1 MERIQITIRYILVL
15 LLIQLVGVWE
25 TEAQENHS
33 LASVYSG
40 MELEE
45 GSSAY
50 RIPLNQVLDNLE
62 EQYRVTFLYQDR
74 VMEDQ
79 YVEMR
84 ESELNE
90 MTGKKLSEILSALD
104 LNYSKLN
111 NYTFVISQSDI
122 PLVAFQETITG
133 TITDAATGESL
144 PGVNITI
151 QGTDQGTASSIDGT
165 YELVVPTLNDTLVFS
180 YVGYQS
186 QTVPINGQTT
196 VDVELA
202 MDVFQADDIVVVGY
216 GTQSRETLSGAV
228 SSVPGRR
235 MEQIPVT
242 NMANSLTGQLPGIV
256 TVNQSGEPGF
266 DGALIRIRGESTLN
280 DNRPL
285 IVIDGVPDRAG
296 GLDRINPRDV
306 ENISVLKDASA
317 AIYGSRAANGVI
329 LITTK
334 RGRAGAPQFSLD
346 LNQGFNQPSRVPDM
360 ADAATYMTMLN
371 EIDMYRDTEP
381 RYSQQEI
388 QCHAEVQDPWLCPDT
403 DWFAEALKP
412 VSYQTRADMSVSGG
426 TDNFRYYLSFSGLT
440 EDGFYENSATRYD
453 EYSFRSNLDGQL
465 TDNVSLS
472 VDLLGRF
479 EDRNFPTESAGAT
492 FRMLMRGK
500 PNEHGFWPNGLP
512 APDIENGTNPVVT
525 GTDATGYDRDD
536 RYLFQSNVKLRVEVP
551 NVEGLSFTGTAVFD
565 KDFRNRKRWQT
576 PWTLYDLAG
585 FDTNGDGEP
594 DGMDTSGTPIFNES
608 LVPNQDAR
616 LEQWSDEG
624 QNTLVNLLANYEQDF
639 EDHSVSLLLGT
650 ERQKIQNAGIYAFRR
665 FFPTTQIDQLSFG
678 GEEQQN
684 IEGGSSSLGDNI
696 SRPNEAIRQNFFT
709 RINYNYQ
716 SKYLFELV
724 ARYDGSYIFPEG
736 SRYGFFPSAS
746 VGWRLTQEDWF
757 QDFTSFF
764 DELKLRASYGQTG
777 NDRIEEWQFMSTY
790 QFGAGYVFNNTANQS
805 IYPARTPNPDVSWE
819 VSNQFDVGIESSM
832 FDDRLSLEVDYFN
845 ELRTDILWFRNASVP
860 QTAGINLPRENIG
873 EVKAWGFD
881 GSIGWR
887 EQFGTDFWLDVSLNG
902 GFATNEIKFWDE
914 PPGAPKWQQSTGSA
928 MTIDGNGNDYGL
940 MYDVIGVF
948 RDEAHVNSM
957 PHWDGARPGDLIF
970 RDVNEDGQIDA
981 NDRIRTDRTGVP
993 KWNGGL
999 NISGQYRAFDFVILF
1014 QGAAG
1019 ASQWVQTQS
1028 GDFGNY
1034 LSHFADQRWTPDNPD
1049 ASGPRAFQREEEY
1062 WINQRNNYFYMDTD
1076 YLRLKN
1082 MEIGYNLPP
1091 SLTTRLG
1098 INRMRI
1104 YANGFNLITWSDF
1117 PLDPE
1122 ARNASGSYYPQKR
1135 VFNLGLSLGF

>member
-1 MERIQITIRYILVL
+1 MERIYSTIRNLLVL
-15 LLIQLVGVWE
+15 LLIFFVSTWDMQ
-25 TEAQENHS
+25 AQEKNS
-33 LASVYSG
+33 LASVYMG
-40 MELEE
+40 MQKEVGTE
-45 GSSAY
+45 AY
-50 RIPLNQVLDNLE
+50 RIPLKNLLSNLE
-62 EQYRVTFLYQDR
+62 EQYRVTFLYQDQ

-79 YVEMR
+79 YVNLL
-84 ESELNE
+84 ESELNQ
-90 MTGKKLSEILSALD
+90 MTGKRLAEILTAME
-104 LNYSKLN
+104 LNYSQLN
-111 NYTFVISQSDI
+111 EYTYVISRPDI
-122 PLVAFQETITG
+122 PLVVMQEIITG
-133 TITDAATGESL
+133 IVTDATTGEAL

-151 QGTDQGTASSIDGT
+151 KDTDQGTATDIDGM
-165 YELVVPTLNDTLVFS
+165 YELTVPTLSDTLVFS

-186 QTVPINGQTT
+186 QTVPINGRTT
-196 VDVELA
+196 VDVELG

-216 GTQSRETLSGAV
+216 GTQTRETLSGSV
-228 SSVPGRR
+228 SSVSGRR
-235 MEQIPVT
+235 IEQIPVT

-334 RGRAGAPQFSLD
+334 RGRAGAPQFSLNY
-346 LNQGFNQPSRVPDM
+346 NQGFNQPSRVPEM
-360 ADAATYMTMLN
+360 ADAETYMTMLN
-371 EIDMYRDTEP
+371 EIDMYRNTEP
-381 RYSQQEI
+381 RYSQEEI
-388 QCHAEVQDPWLCPDT
+388 QCNAQVQDEWLCPDT

-426 TDNFRYYLSFSGLT
+426 SESFRYYLSFSGLT
-440 EDGFYENSATRYD
+440 EDGFYENSATSYN

-465 TDNVSLS
+465 TDNISLA

-479 EDRNFPTESAGAT
+479 EDRNFPTESAGQT

-500 PNEHGFWPNGLP
+500 PNERGFWPNGLP

-536 RYLFQSNVKLRVEVP
+536 RYYFQSNVKLDVEVP
-551 NVEGLSFTGTAVFD
+551 TIEGLSFTATAVFD
-565 KDFRNRKRWQT
+565 KDFRNRKFWQT

-616 LEQWSDEG
+616 LQQWSDEG
-624 QNTLVNLLANYEQDF
+624 QNTLLNFLINYRRDLQ
-639 EDHSVSLLLGT
+639 DHSFAVLLGA
-650 ERQKIQNAGIYAFRR
+650 ERQEIQNSGFYAFRR

-684 IEGGSSSLGDNI
+684 IEGGGSSLDSDNDP
-696 SRPNEAIRQNFFT
+696 RPNQALRQNFFT
-709 RINYNYQ
+709 RLNYNYQ
-716 SKYLFELV
+716 SKYLVEFV
-724 ARYDGSYIFPEG
+724 ARYDGSYIFPEDN
-736 SRYGFFPSAS
+736 RFGFFPSVS

-757 QDFTSFF
+757 QNATSFF

-819 VSNQFDVGIESSM
+819 VSNQFDVGIESRM
-832 FDDRLSLEVDYFN
+832 FDDRLSLELDYFN

-873 EVKAWGFD
+873 EVKAYGFD

-887 EQFGTDFWLDVSLNG
+887 QQFGTDFLLDVSING
-902 GFATNEIKFWDE
+902 GYATNEIQFWDE
-914 PPGAPKWQQSTGSA
+914 PPGAPEWQQSTGRKMESPLLY
-928 MTIDGNGNDYGL
+928 N
-940 MYDVIGVF
+940 VIGVF
-948 RDEAHVNSM
+948 NDEADVESY
-957 PHWDGARPGDLIF
+957 PHWEGARPGDLIF
-970 RDVNEDGQIDA
+970 EDVNEDGKINAD
-981 NDRIRTDRTGVP
+981 DRIRVERNGVP

-999 NISGQYRAFDFVILF
+999 NISGQYRAFDFVVLF

-1034 LSHFADQRWTPDNPD
+1034 LQDFARQRWTPSNPD

-1062 WINQRNNYFYMDTD
+1062 WIDQQNTYFYMDTD
-1076 YLRLKN
+1076 YIRLKN
-1082 MEIGYNLPP
+1082 VEIGYNLPP
-1091 SLTTRLG
+1091 SLTTRMG
-1098 INRMRI
+1098 INNLRV
-1104 YANGFNLITWSDF
+1104 YANGFNLLTWSDF

-1135 VFNLGLSLGF
+1135 VFNLGLSLSF

>member
-1 MERIQITIRYILVL
+1 MARIQFTIRYLLVL
-15 LLIQLVGVWE
+15 LLIICMGAV
-25 TEAQENHS
+25 EAQAQDNNS

-40 MELEE
+40 MQKEA
-45 GSSAY
+45 GTQSY
-50 RIPLNQVLDNLE
+50 RIPLKNLLSNLE
-62 EQYRVTFLYQDR
+62 EQYRVTFLYQDQ
-74 VMEDQ
+74 VLQDQ
-79 YVEMR
+79 YVDLL
-84 ESELNE
+84 ESELKQ
-90 MTGKKLSEILSALD
+90 MSGKKLAEILTD
-104 LNYSKLN
+104 MELNYSQLN
-111 NYTFVISQSDI
+111 KYTFVISHSEI
-122 PLVAFQETITG
+122 PLIMQETVTG
-133 TITDAATGESL
+133 TVTDATTGEAL
-144 PGVNITI
+144 PGVNITL
-151 QGTDQGTASSIDGT
+151 QGTDQGTATNPDGM
-165 YELVVPTLNDTLVFS
+165 YELSVPSLSDTLVFS
-180 YVGYQS
+180 FVGYQS
-186 QTVPINGQTT
+186 QTVPINGQST
-196 VDVELA
+196 VDVELG

-216 GTQSRETLSGAV
+216 GTQSRETLSGSV
-228 SSVPGRR
+228 SSVSGRR

-334 RGRAGAPQFSLD
+334 RGRAGAPQFSLNY
-346 LNQGFNQPSRVPDM
+346 NQGFNQPSRVPEM
-360 ADAATYMTMLN
+360 ADAETYMTMLN
-371 EIDMYRDTEP
+371 EIDMYRNTEP
-381 RYSQQEI
+381 RYSQEEI
-388 QCHAEVQDPWLCPDT
+388 NCHAQVQDEWLCPDT

-426 TDNFRYYLSFSGLT
+426 TESFRYYLSFSGLT
-440 EDGFYENSATRYD
+440 EDGFYENSATSYN

-465 TDNVSLS
+465 TDNISLA

-525 GTDATGYDRDD
+525 GTDATGYDRGD
-536 RYLFQSNVKLRVEVP
+536 RYYFQSNVKLEVEMP
-551 NVEGLSFTGTAVFD
+551 TIEGLSFTGTAVFD
-565 KDFRNRKRWQT
+565 KDFHNRKFWQT

-616 LEQWSDEG
+616 LQQWSDEG
-624 QNTLVNLLANYEQDF
+624 QNTLLNFLVNYRRDL
-639 EDHSVSLLLGT
+639 EDHSFAILLGA
-650 ERQKIQNAGIYAFRR
+650 ERQQIKNSGFYAFRR

-684 IEGGSSSLGDNI
+684 IEGGGSSLDSDNDP
-696 SRPNEAIRQNFFT
+696 RPNEALRQNFFT
-709 RINYNYQ
+709 RLNYNYQ
-716 SKYLFELV
+716 SKYLVEVV
-724 ARYDGSYIFPEG
+724 ARYDGSYIFPEDN
-736 SRYGFFPSAS
+736 RFGFFPSVS

-757 QDFTSFF
+757 RNATNFF

-790 QFGAGYVFNNTANQS
+790 QFGAGYVFNNTANQT
-805 IYPARTPNPDVSWE
+805 IFPARTPNPAVSWE

-832 FDDRLSLEVDYFN
+832 FDDRLSLEIDYFN

-873 EVKAWGFD
+873 EVKAYGFD

-887 EQFGTDFWLDVSLNG
+887 QQFGTDFWMDISVNG
-902 GFATNEIKFWDE
+902 GYATNEIQFWDE
-914 PPGAPKWQQSTGSA
+914 PPGAPEWQQSTGRKMESPLLY
-928 MTIDGNGNDYGL
+928 N
-940 MYDVIGVF
+940 VIGVF
-948 RDEAHVNSM
+948 NDQADVESY

-970 RDVNEDGQIDA
+970 EDINEDGEINAD
-981 NDRIRTDRTGVP
+981 DRIRVERNGVP

-999 NISGQYRAFDFVILF
+999 NISGQYRAFDFVLLF

-1049 ASGPRAFQREEEY
+1049 ASGPRSFQREEEY
-1062 WINQRNNYFYMDTD
+1062 WINQQNTYFYMDTD
-1076 YLRLKN
+1076 YIRLKN
-1082 MEIGYNLPP
+1082 VEIGYNLPP
-1091 SLTTRLG
+1091 SLTTRMG
-1098 INRMRI
+1098 INRLRV
-1104 YANGFNLITWSDF
+1104 YANGFNLLTWSDF

-1135 VFNLGLSLGF
+1135 VFNLGLSLAF